1 MAKQEEEAQ
10 KKRELRE
17 KIQEH
22 VDQLPLWDLLRI
34 YLYIKWFT
42 FQEKSS
48 QLAWSWFMFQLKM
61 DEEKAYVKS
70 RSRLRVDKNR
80 LFLRYGGW
88 AFFVGGVLAFYISL
102 TMFLQMPYNLWLAFH
117 NLLVVASLLLTAFVG
132 YQHRMFGVP
141 VRFMFLSVTL
151 FFAVIMLLYIGSY
164 VLTTTLL
171 ADRMLWI
178 PFFYHDYNYHG
189 FKSVA
194 EYLNHENNYHE
205 LLGLQVFSLSLS
217 SAVYFAAGSLGYI
230 INALVSGKQRPA
242 GMAQ

>member
-1 MAKQEEEAQ
+1 MAKQEDEAQ

-17 KIQEH
+17 KIQKH
-22 VDQLPLWDLLRI
+22 VDQLPLWDLFRV
-34 YLYIKWFT
+34 YLYIKWVRSR
-42 FQEKSS
+42 EKSS
-48 QLAWSWFMFQLKM
+48 LLAWRWFMCQLKM
-61 DEEKAYVKS
+61 DEEKAHVKS
-70 RSRLRVDKNR
+70 R

-88 AFFVGGVLAFYISL
+88 ALFVGGVLAFYILL
-102 TMFLQMPYNLWLAFH
+102 TVFLQMPYNLWLTFH

-194 EYLNHENNYHE
+194 EYLKHENNYRE
-205 LLGLQVFSLSLS
+205 LFGLQVLSLALS
-217 SAVYFAAGSLGYI
+217 SVMYFAAGSLGYI
-230 INALVSGKQRPA
+230 IYALVSGKRRPA
-242 GMAQ
+242 GMAH